1 MSASRSPRDFPPGL
15 QGGLEHDDEDHRI
28 GETGQQGP
36 EGEGDLDRSHRE
48 QGHRKDDQRS
58 DRGDP
63 RAPKR

>member
-48 QGHRKDDQRS
+48 QGGRRDRPSADRESPRS
-58 DRGDP
+58 
-63 RAPKR
+63 PKR